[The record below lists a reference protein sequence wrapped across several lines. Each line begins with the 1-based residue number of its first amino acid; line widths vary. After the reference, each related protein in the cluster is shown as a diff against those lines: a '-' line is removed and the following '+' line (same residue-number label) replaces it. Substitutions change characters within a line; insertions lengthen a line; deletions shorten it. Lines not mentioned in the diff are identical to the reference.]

1 MYAKIFQ
8 KIFDSSI
15 AEDWQLRV
23 VFQDMLI
30 LSNRDGIVDM
40 THESIARRT
49 NVPLGL
55 VRECIKRLESP
66 DPKSHTPEDEG
77 RRLERLESHRDW
89 GWRIIN
95 FERYRAIKN
104 LEELRQQTRERVRRW
119 REKQKKDNGEKRKG
133 EVKCSEEVRQLIQ
146 YLNFKTGADYRECKQ
161 TVAMIT
167 ARLAENDV
175 TFGGVRMMIDRQVIL
190 WKGDPTMEKYL
201 RPTTLFNA
209 TKFNEYYAARNLEAK
224 PPGSTIGKANPR
236 NFGTFQPTADYGKVK
251 PRLQRQIEAETM
263 AAKMAAQ
270 QAAQADA
277 SESPPT

>member
-77 RRLERLESHRDW
+77 RRLERLEPHRDW

-95 FERYRAIKN
+95 FDRYRAIKN
-104 LEELRQQTRERVRRW
+104 SEELRQQTKERVRRW
-119 REKQKKDNGEKRKG
+119 REKQKKGNGAKGKG
-133 EVKCSEEVRQLIQ
+133 EVKCPEEVRQLIA
-146 YLNFKTGADYRECKQ
+146 YLNRKTGAEYRECKA

-167 ARLAENDV
+167 ARLGEKGV

-224 PPGSTIGKANPR
+224 PPGSTIGKTNPR
-236 NFGTFQPTADYGKVK
+236 NVGTFESTTDYGKATPK
-251 PRLQRQIEAETM
+251 LQRQTQ
-263 AAKMAAQ
+263 AAKVAGQ
-270 QAAQADA
+270 VD
-277 SESPPT
+277 SNVPNPFSGG